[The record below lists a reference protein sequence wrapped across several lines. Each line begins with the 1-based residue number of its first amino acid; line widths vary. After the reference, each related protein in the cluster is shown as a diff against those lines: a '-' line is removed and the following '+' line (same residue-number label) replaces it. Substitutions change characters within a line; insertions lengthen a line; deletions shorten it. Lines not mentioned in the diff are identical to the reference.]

1 MASQRVDFTRYKRM
15 LMARELDG
23 GHLGIP
29 HAGSNHRPLVDV
41 DSESGRK
48 GVEAEP
54 PNGNLK
60 TAGSSTQHQKEASS
74 T

>member
-1 MASQRVDFTRYKRM
+1 
-15 LMARELDG
+15 
-23 GHLGIP
+23 LGIP